1 MNPAGSH
8 SLWRTMTS
16 YRHFR
21 LLALGCSLIAFAAT
35 PATLFAQNNP
45 NTTGLPMYPHL
56 TTGSEYPSVKT
67 KAGNYKIYTAQSS
80 DAIATVE
87 AWYRHALPKA
97 VETKDDN
104 ALTHGIVLTMGKDK
118 VLVYTLGRNGKAA
131 VVELQKYLGS

>member
-1 MNPAGSH
+1 MIPH
-8 SLWRTMTS
+8 R
-16 YRHFR
+16 RVR
-21 LLALGCSLIAFAAT
+21 RLIATSAAVAALAII
-35 PATLFAQNNP
+35 PSALFAQNNP

-56 TTGSEYPSVKT
+56 TTGSEYPAVKT

-118 VLVYTLGRNGKAA
+118 VLVYTLGKNGKAA

>member
-1 MNPAGSH
+1 MISH
-8 SLWRTMTS
+8 SQIR
-16 YRHFR
+16 R
-21 LLALGCSLIAFAAT
+21 LVATATAVAALAFVPSALL
-35 PATLFAQNNP
+35 AQNNP

-97 VETKDDN
+97 VERKDDN

-118 VLVYTLGRNGKAA
+118 VLVYTLGKNGKAA

>member
-1 MNPAGSH
+1 MISH
-8 SLWRTMTS
+8 RQI
-16 YRHFR
+16 RR
-21 LLALGCSLIAFAAT
+21 LVATATAVAALAIVPSA
-35 PATLFAQNNP
+35 LFAQNNP

-104 ALTHGIVLTMGKDK
+104 QLTHGIVLTMGKDK
-118 VLVYTLGRNGKAA
+118 VLVYTLGKNGKAA

>member
-1 MNPAGSH
+1 MSSNRC
-8 SLWRTMTS
+8 LR
-16 YRHFR
+16 R
-21 LLALGCSLIAFAAT
+21 LFATATAVAAFALA
-35 PATLFAQNNP
+35 PSALAAQNNP

-80 DAIATVE
+80 DPIATVE

-104 ALTHGIVLTMGKDK
+104 HLTHGIVLTVGKNK
-118 VLVYTLGRNGKAA
+118 VLVYTLGKNGKAA
-131 VVELQKYLGS
+131 IVELQKYLGN

>member
-1 MNPAGSH
+1 
-8 SLWRTMTS
+8 MTS
-16 YRHFR
+16 HFHIRR
-21 LLALGCSLIAFAAT
+21 LLALGCSLVALAIAPSALA
-35 PATLFAQNNP
+35 AQNNP

-56 TTGSEYPSVKT
+56 NTGSEYPAVKT
-67 KAGNYKIYTAQSS
+67 KAGNYKIYTAQSA
-80 DAIATVE
+80 DPIATVE

-118 VLVYTLGRNGKAA
+118 VLVYTLGKNGKAA

>member
-1 MNPAGSH
+1 MISH
-8 SLWRTMTS
+8 RQI
-16 YRHFR
+16 RR
-21 LLALGCSLIAFAAT
+21 LIAATATAAALAIG
-35 PATLFAQNNP
+35 PSALLAQNNP

-80 DAIATVE
+80 DPIATVE

-118 VLVYTLGRNGKAA
+118 VLVYTLGKNGKAA

>member
-1 MNPAGSH
+1 MTLNRRIPRLVAAAASVVALAIAP
-8 SLWRTMTS
+8 SLLS
-16 YRHFR
+16 
-21 LLALGCSLIAFAAT
+21 
-35 PATLFAQNNP
+35 AQNNP

-80 DAIATVE
+80 DPIATVE

-104 ALTHGIVLTMGKDK
+104 ALTHGIILTMGKDK
-118 VLVYTLGRNGKAA
+118 VLVYTLGKNGKAA

>member
-1 MNPAGSH
+1 
-8 SLWRTMTS
+8 MTS
-16 YRHFR
+16 PRQFR
-21 LLALGCSLIAFAAT
+21 RLIAVAAAVAALAML
-35 PATLFAQNNP
+35 PSALAAQHNNP

-97 VETKDDN
+97 VETRDDN

-118 VLVYTLGRNGKAA
+118 VLVYTLGKNGKAA

>member
-1 MNPAGSH
+1 
-8 SLWRTMTS
+8 MTLN
-16 YRHFR
+16 RR
-21 LLALGCSLIAFAAT
+21 IPRLIAAAASVVALAIA
-35 PATLFAQNNP
+35 PSLLSAQNNP

-80 DAIATVE
+80 DPIATVE

-118 VLVYTLGRNGKAA
+118 VLVYTLGKNGKAA